1 VLRRARTAAA
11 SLRYVFAR
19 DACAALPTRRI
30 DVATKTPGDLMK
42 RIAALAA
49 VFALTSAW
57 TLPGSA
63 QQKAIRIGVPTAMQ
77 LQVGRDTQ
85 DALKIAIDEVN
96 AKGGVLGRK
105 LEMVVADE
113 TENPETGISAIKK
126 LTADDKV
133 DVLIGGYTSGV
144 TLAQLP
150 HISSAKTIYLGVGAA
165 SPSITAKVKQDYDNY
180 KYIFRV
186 GPLNAAHQARQV
198 TGFISGF
205 VKGELG
211 IGKIAI
217 VGENAKW
224 VQDLVPLLKK
234 GAADAG
240 ADVRLTEFFDTQ
252 TSDFSP
258 LLSKVKD
265 SGAQYLVVILSH
277 ASSDVFAKQWY
288 DARFPM
294 PYGGIDVKSMDGDF
308 CERVGGKSVG
318 EMAANFAVRAPLTP
332 KTIPFFDEFK
342 KRTGRSPVYT
352 AFGAYDAVHIYAEAA
367 TRAKSLD
374 ANAVIKELEK
384 TSYVGVPG
392 TIEFDDTHDV
402 KAGGKGPSLLF
413 AQWQDKC
420 DRQVVYPKE
429 LRTKAFMNP
438 PWLKK

>member
-1 VLRRARTAAA
+1 MNPLPVVLNATHRLRRST
-11 SLRYVFAR
+11 LW
-19 DACAALPTRRI
+19 T
-30 DVATKTPGDLMK
+30 
-42 RIAALAA
+42 LAA
-49 VFALTSAW
+49 VGA
-57 TLPGSA
+57 TLGLGLAAVEAAA
-63 QQKAIRIGVPTAMQ
+63 QAKAIRIGVPTAMQ

-85 DALKIAIDEVN
+85 DAMKMAIDEVN

-126 LTADDKV
+126 LTADEKV

-150 HISSAKTIYLGVGAA
+150 HISAAKTIYLNVGSA
-165 SPSITAKVKQDYDNY
+165 SPSTNAKVKTDYDNY

-186 GPLNAAHQARQV
+186 GPINAAHQARQM
-198 TGFISGF
+198 TGFVSVF

-211 IGKIAI
+211 LSKIAI

-234 GAADAG
+234 GATDAG
-240 ADVRLTEFFDTQ
+240 ADVRATEFFDSQ

-258 LLSKVKD
+258 LFSKVKD
-265 SGAQYLVVILSH
+265 SGAQYMVVILSH
-277 ASSDVFAKQWY
+277 ASSDIFAKQWH

-308 CERVGGKSVG
+308 CERIGAKSVG

-332 KTIPFFDEFK
+332 KTIPFFDEFR
-342 KRTGRSPVYT
+342 KRTNRAPVYT
-352 AFGAYDAVHIYAEAA
+352 AFGAYDAVHIYAEAV
-367 TRAKSLD
+367 TRAGSTD
-374 ANAVIKELEK
+374 TEAVIKQLEK
-384 TSYVGVPG
+384 TSYIGIPG

-402 KAGGKGPSLLF
+402 KPGTATYKGPSFLF
-413 AQWQDKC
+413 AQWRDGCK
-420 DRQVVYPKE
+420 REVVHPKE
-429 LRTKAFMNP
+429 LRTADFVYP
-438 PWLKK
+438 SWIKK

>member
-1 VLRRARTAAA
+1 MRTAKLLGAICA
-11 SLRYVFAR
+11 SVGL
-19 DACAALPTRRI
+19 
-30 DVATKTPGDLMK
+30 
-42 RIAALAA
+42 LAP
-49 VFALTSAW
+49 VVQ
-57 TLPGSA
+57 A
-63 QQKAIRIGVPTAMQ
+63 QPKPIRIGVPTAMQ

-85 DALKIAIDEVN
+85 DALKMAIDEVN

-126 LTADDKV
+126 LTADEKV

-150 HISSAKTIYLGVGAA
+150 HISAAKTIYLNVGSA
-165 SPSITAKVKQDYDNY
+165 SPATNAKVKTDYDNY

-186 GPLNAAHQARQV
+186 GPLNAAHQARQM
-198 TGFISGF
+198 TGFVSGF

-211 IGKIAI
+211 MSKIAI

-234 GAADAG
+234 GATDAG
-240 ADVRLTEFFDTQ
+240 ADVRTVEFFDAQ

-258 LLSKVKD
+258 LFSKVKD

-308 CERVGGKSVG
+308 CDRIGGKSVG

-332 KTIPFFDEFK
+332 KTIPFFDEFR
-342 KRTGRSPVYT
+342 KRTNRSPVYT
-352 AFGAYDAVHIYAEAA
+352 AFGAYDAVHIYAEAV
-367 TRAKSLD
+367 TRAKSTD
-374 ANAVIKELEK
+374 ADAVVKELEK
-384 TSYVGVPG
+384 TSFTGVPG
-392 TIEFDDTHDV
+392 IIEFDDTHDV
-402 KAGGKGPSLLF
+402 KPGTPTFKGPALLF
-413 AQWQDKC
+413 AQWREGCK
-420 DRQVVYPKE
+420 REVIHPKE
-429 LRTKAFMNP
+429 LRTAEFVLP
-438 PWLKK
+438 AWIKK

>member
-1 VLRRARTAAA
+1 MNPLPVVLDVTRRLRRST
-11 SLRYVFAR
+11 LW
-19 DACAALPTRRI
+19 
-30 DVATKTPGDLMK
+30 
-42 RIAALAA
+42 ALAA
-49 VFALTSAW
+49 VGA
-57 TLPGSA
+57 TLGLGLAAGEAAA
-63 QQKAIRIGVPTAMQ
+63 QAKAIRIGVPTAMQ

-85 DALKIAIDEVN
+85 DAMKMAIDEVN

-126 LTADDKV
+126 LTADEKV

-150 HISSAKTIYLGVGAA
+150 HISAAKTIYLNVGSA
-165 SPSITAKVKQDYDNY
+165 SPSTNAKVKTDYDNY

-186 GPLNAAHQARQV
+186 GPINAAHQARQM
-198 TGFISGF
+198 TGFVSGF

-211 IGKIAI
+211 LSKIAI

-234 GAADAG
+234 GATDAG
-240 ADVRLTEFFDTQ
+240 ADVRTTEFFDSQ

-258 LLSKVKD
+258 LFSKVKD
-265 SGAQYLVVILSH
+265 SGAQYMVVILSH
-277 ASSDVFAKQWY
+277 ASSDIFAKQWH

-308 CERVGGKSVG
+308 CERIGAKSVG

-332 KTIPFFDEFK
+332 KTIPFFDEFR
-342 KRTGRSPVYT
+342 KRTNRAPVYT
-352 AFGAYDAVHIYAEAA
+352 AFGAYDAVYIYAEAV
-367 TRAKSLD
+367 TRAGSTD
-374 ANAVIKELEK
+374 TDAVIKQLEK
-384 TSYVGVPG
+384 TSYIGIPG

-402 KAGGKGPSLLF
+402 KPGTATYKGPSFLF
-413 AQWQDKC
+413 AQWRDGCK
-420 DRQVVYPKE
+420 REVVHPKE
-429 LRTKAFMNP
+429 LRTADFVYPSWIK
-438 PWLKK
+438 